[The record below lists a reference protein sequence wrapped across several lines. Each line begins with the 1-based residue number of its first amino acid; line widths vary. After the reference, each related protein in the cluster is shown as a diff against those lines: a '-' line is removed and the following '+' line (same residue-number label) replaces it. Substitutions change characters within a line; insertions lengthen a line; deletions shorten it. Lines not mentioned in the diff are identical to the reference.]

1 MSAIVDMVLIS
12 LVIYRPSIWLAIWIA
27 VLITLRRVPY
37 LANEI
42 ANMLDL
48 ESYSGLT
55 LIVARLLLPGWESR
69 EMLMSRTMDLSREK
83 AHTPVHVPVPSSTG
97 SPDTIAISYKDDA
110 TMRDQFFNSMADA
123 RDERGAW
130 LFSANQIH
138 AAFGGKRADVLDKIR
153 ERRSAI
159 APAQFREDD
168 GSIGPATYP
177 VTKG

>member
-42 ANMLDL
+42 ANMLDI

-69 EMLMSRTMDLSREK
+69 EMLMSRTIDLSKEK
-83 AHTPVHVPVPSSTG
+83 VHTPVVVPVPG
-97 SPDTIAISYKDDA
+97 SLVPPAETAID
-110 TMRDQFFNSMADA
+110 RDISRDGWIVRMAEA
-123 RDERGAW
+123 RDEHGDY
-130 LFSANQIH
+130 LFSANQIDKAIGAH
-138 AAFGGKRADVLDKIR
+138 RATTLARVKEVR
-153 ERRSAI
+153 ENKP
-159 APAQFREDD
+159 PAQFREDD